1 MKTLHIN
8 APGPQEIAK
17 ISQHMKGLAE
27 QVVFL
32 GGAVVP
38 LLVTDPL
45 IMRFRETLDVDLIIK
60 LASRMAHVELEE
72 KLRDLH
78 FTHDTSPG
86 APICRWRIEGIRV
99 DIMPIDESILGFS
112 NRWYPFAFDTAVPI
126 QFPDGPPIRVISPVA
141 FIATKLE
148 AFRSP
153 SREYHDDYFASHD
166 LEDLLT
172 VIDGRVELNGEIATS
187 SADVRTYLSTGIKR
201 LLEEPDFRDA
211 LPGHVETGP
220 TNAARTAM
228 LLEQLEQLANL
239 N

>member
-1 MKTLHIN
+1 
-8 APGPQEIAK
+8 
-17 ISQHMKGLAE
+17 MKGLAE
-27 QVVFL
+27 QVAYL

-45 IMRFRETLDVDLIIK
+45 IMHFRETLDVDLIIE
-60 LASRMAHVELEE
+60 LASRTAHAELEE
-72 KLRDLH
+72 TLRDLH

-86 APICRWRIEGIRV
+86 APICRWRIEDIRV

-112 NRWYPFAFDTAVPI
+112 NRWYPFALETAEPI
-126 QFPDGPPIRVISPVA
+126 QIPDGLTVRVISPVA

-153 SREYHDDYFASHD
+153 SRQNHDDYFASHD

-172 VIDGRVELNGEIATS
+172 VMDGRVELDDEIATS
-187 SADVRTYLSTGIKR
+187 KSEVRTYLSTGFKR
-201 LLEEPDFRDA
+201 LLDEPDFRDA
-211 LPGHVETGP
+211 LPVHLEQGP
-220 TNAARTAM
+220 INAERTAM
-228 LLEQLEQLANL
+228 LVERLEQLANL

>member
-1 MKTLHIN
+1 
-8 APGPQEIAK
+8 
-17 ISQHMKGLAE
+17 MKGLAE

-45 IMRFRETLDVDLIIK
+45 IIRFRETLDVDLIIE
-60 LASRMAHVELEE
+60 LASRMAHAELEE
-72 KLRDLH
+72 QLRGLH

-99 DIMPIDESILGFS
+99 DIIPIDESILGFS
-112 NRWYPFAFDTAVPI
+112 NRWYPFALDTAKPI
-126 QFPDGPPIRVISPVA
+126 QFPDGLTIRVISPVA

-153 SREYHDDYFASHD
+153 SRQYHDDYFASHD

-172 VIDGRVELNGEIATS
+172 VIDGRTELDKEIAASNT
-187 SADVRTYLSTGIKR
+187 DVRSFIGAGIKHFM
-201 LLEEPDFRDA
+201 EEPDFRDA
-211 LPGHVETGP
+211 LPGHLEAGP
-220 TNAARTAM
+220 TNAARTSM
-228 LLEQLEQLANL
+228 LLERLEQLSDL